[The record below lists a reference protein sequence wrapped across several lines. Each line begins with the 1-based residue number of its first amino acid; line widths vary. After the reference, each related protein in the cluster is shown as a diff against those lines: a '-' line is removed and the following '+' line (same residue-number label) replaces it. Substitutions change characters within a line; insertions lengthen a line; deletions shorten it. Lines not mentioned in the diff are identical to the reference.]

1 VGTFLPAVSLAPGN
15 SVIAHAN
22 LAATAASSSVLR
34 SPFSSTETNA
44 SIVLLSPT
52 VERVAIRTRC
62 TSLIT
67 VTTSPIV
74 NVYRL
79 YYATG
84 NSTKISVGDTTIPND
99 GSVLFRRVIGGLSLD
114 TNITLTTA
122 TTSDS
127 DVTYRYGTT
136 ENTMFF
142 KDDVGYG
149 SSSADGALSSY
160 LQTYSAFGLLVLT
173 ATAFSGTAAT
183 IQAQL
188 VAV

>member
-1 VGTFLPAVSLAPGN
+1 MGTFLPAVSLAPGN

-22 LAATAASSSVLR
+22 LAATAATATVLR
-34 SPFSSTETNA
+34 APFSSTETNA

-62 TSLIT
+62 TTLT
-67 VTTSPIV
+67 LVTTSPVV

-99 GSVLFRRVIGGLSLD
+99 GTILFRRVLGGLSLD
-114 TNITLTTA
+114 ANITLTTA
-122 TTSDS
+122 TTTDG
-127 DVTYRYGTT
+127 DATYRYGTP
-136 ENTMFF
+136 EYTMFL
-142 KDDVGYG
+142 KEDIGYG
-149 SSSADGALSSY
+149 STSTDGALGSY
-160 LQTYSAFGLLVLT
+160 MQTYSAFGILVLT